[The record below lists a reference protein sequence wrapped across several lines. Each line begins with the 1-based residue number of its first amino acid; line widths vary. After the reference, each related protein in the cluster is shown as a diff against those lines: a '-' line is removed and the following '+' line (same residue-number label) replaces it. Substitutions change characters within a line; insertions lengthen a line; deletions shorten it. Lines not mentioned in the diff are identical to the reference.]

1 MVATSQRFT
10 RLDRLIDDL
19 HGLFD
24 SWESEGVFSAEM
36 DGETIQLFRLAVH
49 EWVANLIQHADFEGR
64 PPEVLLDVYPN
75 GRRVK
80 CVIQDN
86 SAGFDAAKHLKLRK
100 ENLEPL
106 PERGMGLL
114 MLNAATEYFEYIR
127 AGGDEGMHRL
137 EFSVSADLD
146 PWLNIPF

>member
-1 MVATSQRFT
+1 MVVTSQRFT
-10 RLDRLIDDL
+10 RLDDMIDEL
-19 HGLFD
+19 HSLFD
-24 SWESEGVFSAEM
+24 QWISEGVFSPDLDA
-36 DGETIQLFRLAVH
+36 DTVQLLRLAVH
-49 EWVANLIQHADFEGR
+49 EWIANLIQHADFEGNK
-64 PPEVLLDVYPN
+64 PEVILDVYPN

-86 SAGFDAAKHLKLRK
+86 SAGFDAAKHLKLRM
-100 ENLEPL
+100 ENLEPF

-114 MLNAATEYFEYIR
+114 MMNAATEYFEYFR
-127 AGGDEGMHRL
+127 SSVGLHRL